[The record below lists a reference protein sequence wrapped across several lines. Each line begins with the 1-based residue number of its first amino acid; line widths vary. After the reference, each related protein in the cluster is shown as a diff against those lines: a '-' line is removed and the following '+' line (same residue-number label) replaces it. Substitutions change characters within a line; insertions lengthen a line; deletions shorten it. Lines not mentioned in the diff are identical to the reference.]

1 MGWDT
6 AYVGSTRED
15 KTNVASPIN
24 RPQYGVGWK
33 SNEVQI
39 PGTKNA
45 LYKAFLDSLV
55 LDQQEGTCD

>member
-1 MGWDT
+1 MGQARSIGPNMEW
-6 AYVGSTRED
+6 
-15 KTNVASPIN
+15 
-24 RPQYGVGWK
+24 GWQ

-55 LDQQEGTCD
+55 QEINKVLDLFGSSCCSFG